1 MNQWLIALIIFTILI
16 FACILP
22 VSIKWYCS
30 DCIEIERPD
39 FIERERPD
47 KSGYKSFDNVNV

>member
-30 DCIEIERPD
+30 DCIE
-39 FIERERPD
+39 RERPD
-47 KSGYKSFDNVNV
+47 KSGYESFNSVHV